1 MNEIKL
7 LSIFA
12 ENKLGFLAKIT
23 QTLATANINIL
34 WFKIIDNSGDNF
46 GLLRVLVNHRSKAI
60 ENLKANGFTVS
71 SVPILAV
78 YIEDIPGAL
87 AGIADILSKENINIR
102 NGLTAN
108 TRSCIS
114 STRNRFF
121 NTTPGSSPRPLW
133 GGCQE
138 SIPNNSGAMH
148 TGNPNPG
155 RPK

>member
-12 ENKLGFLAKIT
+12 ENKLGFLAEIT

-102 NGLTAN
+102 NGSGFIFKGKTVLLIETDDKEEAAKILTHSN
-108 TRSCIS
+108 Y
-114 STRNRFF
+114 NLL
-121 NTTPGSSPRPLW
+121 NENEL
-133 GGCQE
+133 E
-138 SIPNNSGAMH
+138 S
-148 TGNPNPG
+148 
-155 RPK
+155 